1 MKQTSLSVSGFELQ
15 SKRTRRREFLNEMDR
30 VIPWADLVSLIQPHA
45 PAGKT
50 GRPPFAIETM
60 LRIHLLQ
67 QFFGLSDPAAEEM
80 LYDMPLYRE
89 FARIDAGC
97 DRLPDESTILRF
109 RHLLER
115 HNLAA
120 SILQTING
128 Q

>member
-15 SKRTRRREFLNEMDR
+15 SKRTRRREFLSEMDL
-30 VIPWADLVSLIQPHA
+30 VIPWADLVALIQPHA
-45 PAGKT
+45 SAGKT

-97 DRLPDESTILRF
+97 DRLPDQRTIRRF
-109 RHLLER
+109 RHLSE
-115 HNLAA
+115 
-120 SILQTING
+120 
-128 Q
+128 